1 MHTRWFSAALAF
13 AGTAAGGSAPAPAE
27 TAIDIRAERGAAGY
41 TALAMRIDFAGDADG
56 ESILYLPDS
65 WAGHSRYYR
74 TVRDLRAEGARLL
87 PADAD
92 MPQQRRLVH
101 APGAA
106 VRVRYRVVIDG
117 DGPVVEPGQ
126 ANDYRVHVAPDFV
139 FALGEAYLAKPG
151 HIAQDSPVRVSL
163 GGFAPPHRVASDL
176 EHGAFGK
183 TLDYGDAVESVLIG
197 GDIRVIDAGDG
208 TRLAIRGGVGARDD
222 DAWRDAFRRIAGAQR
237 GYWHSPGEPYLVTI
251 RTTPPASPGAVSV
264 GGTGRGDAFA
274 FFATDNAEP
283 FMLDRIM
290 AHEMMH
296 TWVPARIGGL
306 ARDDATENWLSEGF
320 TDWAAFRVAA
330 GSGHWT
336 AQEFARAFNEK
347 LQAYDLSPE
356 READNARI
364 ASGFWSSRHLQ
375 ELPYQR
381 GLLMATVW
389 NAQVRAAT
397 GGRRDFDDVL
407 QAMQTGAAAEPDKPA
422 VILLTE
428 AMRSVAG
435 LDIGADLERHIMR
448 GTAIELDAGLFA
460 PCGELVRR
468 ERKPFHRGFDI
479 EKTQADG
486 GRIAGVVSGG
496 PAWRAGL
503 RDGMRLIRRSGGEIG
518 NASVEIA
525 YDVDDR
531 GTPKTLRWLPE
542 GEDLERYREFVP
554 NADMAA
560 GERAV
565 CREVLGG

>member
-1 MHTRWFSAALAF
+1 
-13 AGTAAGGSAPAPAE
+13 
-27 TAIDIRAERGAAGY
+27 
-41 TALAMRIDFAGDADG
+41 
-56 ESILYLPDS
+56 
-65 WAGHSRYYR
+65 
-74 TVRDLRAEGARLL
+74 
-87 PADAD
+87 
-92 MPQQRRLVH
+92 
-101 APGAA
+101 
-106 VRVRYRVVIDG
+106 
-117 DGPVVEPGQ
+117 
-126 ANDYRVHVAPDFV
+126 VHVQPDFV

-163 GGFAPPHRVASDL
+163 GGFVAPHRVASDL

-197 GDIRVIDAGDG
+197 GDIRLIDAGDG
-208 TRLAIRGGVGARDD
+208 TRLAIRGGMRARDD
-222 DAWRDAFRRIAGAQR
+222 ASWRDAFRRIAGAQR
-237 GYWHSPGEPYLVTI
+237 GYWRSAGEPYLVTI
-251 RTTPPASPGAVSV
+251 RTTPPPTPGAVSV

-274 FFATDNAEP
+274 FFATENAEP

-296 TWVPARIGGL
+296 TWVPGRIGGL
-306 ARDDATENWLSEGF
+306 RHDDGAENWLSEGF
-320 TDWAAFRVAA
+320 TDWTAFRVSA

-336 AQEFARAFNEK
+336 AEQFARAFNEK

-364 ASGFWSSRHLQ
+364 VSGFWSSRHLQ

-381 GLLMATVW
+381 GLLMATAW
-389 NAQVRAAT
+389 DARVRRAT

-407 QAMQTGAAAEPDKPA
+407 RAMQAGAAAEPDKSA
-422 VILLTE
+422 VSLLID
-428 AMRSVAG
+428 AMQSVAG
-435 LDIGADLERHIMR
+435 LDIVPDLERHINR
-448 GTAIELDAGLFA
+448 GAAIELDADLFA

-486 GRIAGVVSGG
+486 GRIAGVMVDG

-518 NASVEIA
+518 NAAVEIA
-525 YDVDDR
+525 YEVDDR

-542 GEDLERYREFVP
+542 GEGLERYREFVP
-554 NADMAA
+554 KPDMDDA
-560 GERAV
+560 ERTV

>member
-1 MHTRWFSAALAF
+1 MHTRWFSAVLAL
-13 AGTAAGGSAPAPAE
+13 AGTAAANADPTPT

-41 TALAMRIDFAGDADG
+41 TAVAVRIDFRGDTDG
-56 ESILYLPDS
+56 ESTLYLPDS

-74 TVRDLRAEGARLL
+74 TIRDLRADGAQLL
-87 PADAD
+87 PAETDT
-92 MPQQRRLVH
+92 PQQRRLRH

-106 VRVRYRVVIDG
+106 VSVRYRVVIDG
-117 DGPVVEPGQ
+117 DGPEVEPGQ
-126 ANDYRVHVAPDFV
+126 ANDYRVHVEPDFV

-151 HIAQDSPVRVSL
+151 HITQDSPVRVSL
-163 GGFAPPHRVASDL
+163 GGFAPEHRIASDL
-176 EHGAFGK
+176 EHGALGK

-197 GDIRVIDAGDG
+197 GDIRLIDAGDG
-208 TRLAIRGGVGARDD
+208 TRLVIRGTMQARSDD
-222 DAWRDAFRRIAGAQR
+222 KWREVFRRIAGAQR
-237 GYWHSPGEPYLVTI
+237 GYWRSAGEPYLVTI
-251 RTTPPASPGAVSV
+251 RTTPPPSPGAVSV

-296 TWVPARIGGL
+296 TWVPGRIGGL
-306 ARDDATENWLSEGF
+306 RRDDGAENWLSEGL
-320 TDWAAFRVAA
+320 TDWTAFRVSA

-336 AQEFARAFNEK
+336 TEQFARAFNEK

-364 ASGFWSSRHLQ
+364 VSGFWSNRHLQ

-381 GLLMATVW
+381 GMLMATAW
-389 NAQVRAAT
+389 NARVRAAT

-407 QAMQTGAAAEPDKPA
+407 RAMQAGAAADPDKNA
-422 VILLTE
+422 VSLLTD
-428 AMRSVAG
+428 AMQSVAG
-435 LDIGADLERHIMR
+435 LDIAPDLERHIDR
-448 GTAIELDAGLFA
+448 GAAIEFDADVFA

-479 EKTQADG
+479 ERTQADG
-486 GRIAGVVSGG
+486 GRIAGVVVDG

-518 NASVEIA
+518 NAAVEIA
-525 YDVDDR
+525 YEVDDR

-542 GEDLERYREFVP
+542 GEGIERYREFVP
-554 NADMAA
+554 KADMDA
-560 GERAV
+560 GQRAV